1 MNIYHYKEY
10 EIYVGEAPT
19 YSYNSTE
26 NKPYDKIIDI
36 ENSELN
42 KYIEIKVDLLGE
54 VHTVLIIAS
63 YHTPTKSFV
72 ALHHD
77 GLFLMLND
85 TLCIFDPDNLE
96 INGKIKISPM
106 GTMFEIYPY
115 GEDYILYGESVIYRI
130 SSDLK
135 VKWEFSGRD
144 IFVRYQGNEPA
155 FEMREDKICLYDFA
169 DNYYEISYDGKMII

>member
-10 EIYVGEAPT
+10 EIYVGEAPPH
-19 YSYNSTE
+19 SYNSTD

-36 ENSELN
+36 ENSEFN
-42 KYIEIKVDLLGE
+42 KCIEIKVDLLGE

-63 YHTPTKSFV
+63 PHTPTKSFV

-77 GLFLMLND
+77 GLFLMLNE
-85 TLCIFDPDNLE
+85 TLCIFDPGNLE
-96 INGKIKISPM
+96 ISRKLEIFPM

-115 GEDYILYGESVIYRI
+115 GEDYILYGELEIYRI

-144 IFVRYQGNEPA
+144 IFVRYEGNEPA
-155 FEMREDKICLYDFA
+155 LEMREDKMCLYDFSN
-169 DNYYEISYDGKMII
+169 NYYEISYDGKLII